1 MNDIAEKTAE
11 AKAVLAVHTE
21 TNENSEAN
29 TAVLAAHDDDERDD
43 DGDAKPA
50 AGLDAS
56 NLPNYD
62 DAETKR
68 VLRKVDYRLV
78 PMLVLL
84 YLICFV
90 DKGNIGNAKVAG
102 MNKDLKLTGSQYNI
116 ALMVGLVPPKK
127 MEKEN
132 SERVS

>member
-1 MNDIAEKTAE
+1 MTDIDEKTDETKAE
-11 AKAVLAVHTE
+11 VAVHAE
-21 TNENSEAN
+21 TNGTKEANEAN
-29 TAVLAAHDDDERDD
+29 TVALAPDHNRDD

-78 PMLVLL
+78 PMLMLL

-102 MNKDLKLTGSQYNI
+102 MNKDLKLTDKQYNL
-116 ALMVGLVPPKK
+116 ALMVAPPTS
-127 MEKEN
+127 N
-132 SERVS
+132 NPF